1 MIFILTITLILLHQ
15 KMLNSENTAL
25 ILHGNIHQDYPQK
38 IFKGS
43 AGAFIPDNAMEGH
56 QSVAFNCS

>member
-1 MIFILTITLILLHQ
+1 MIPILTITLILLHQ

-25 ILHGNIHQDYPQK
+25 TLHGNIHQDYPQK

-43 AGAFIPDNAMEGH
+43 GGFIPDNAMERH